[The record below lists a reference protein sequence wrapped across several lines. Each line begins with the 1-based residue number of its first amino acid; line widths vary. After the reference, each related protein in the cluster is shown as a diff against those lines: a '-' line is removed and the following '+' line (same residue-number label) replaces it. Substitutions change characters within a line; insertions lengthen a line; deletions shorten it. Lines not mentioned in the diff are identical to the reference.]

1 MADKDFKVKSGL
13 DLGTPLPLTEG
24 GTGQTSASNALNALL
39 PLQTSNSNKFLQ
51 TDGTSTSWVSAAVVN
66 NATFTGSSL
75 VIPSGTNAE
84 RPASPVVGAI
94 RLNTDQGTLEFWT
107 GSAWGAIATFPQPP
121 RNLVATDVGT
131 SRAFN
136 NASASIAFDLPTG
149 NGGSTITSYKITSN
163 PGGYFATG
171 SSSPIVL
178 TGLESNVSYTFTGT
192 ATNSIGEGASSL
204 ASSSVLATT
213 IPQPVT
219 IGTATVLS
227 STSVSVPFTPGGTG
241 GKNVTYTVNSNVGSF
256 TATGS
261 SSPITVTGAFA
272 NGTSY
277 TFTVTA
283 SNANGSAA
291 ASAAS
296 NSVTPVPAYELSST
310 FNTSGTYTV
319 PSGKSQMAV
328 FVMGGGSSGG
338 GASAYEHGR
347 GGRSAALVG
356 FRDYSVT
363 PGQNF
368 SVAVASANGTSS
380 FGNLVDVSTN
390 ADKYPVG
397 STFAAGVN
405 GGVNGGASGQG
416 GPSINLSESN
426 LPTYNSGG
434 SGGAGA
440 IGARAF
446 QNSYGGNISFFNPG
460 SAGSGS
466 SGGGNGGAG
475 GNFTSNA
482 GFGDSNTG
490 GSGGSANQRG
500 AGGGGGGQGGYGLA
514 MDFDGS
520 MYQIWARGGG
530 GGGSGGSGQVVVYI
544 R

>member
-24 GTGQTSASNALNALL
+24 GTGQTSAANALNALL
-39 PLQTSNSNKFLQ
+39 PLQTSSANKFLQ

-107 GSAWGAIATFPQPP
+107 GSSWGAIATFPQPP

-131 SRAFN
+131 SRTFN

-163 PGGYFATG
+163 PGGYNATG
-171 SSSPIVL
+171 SSSPIVV
-178 TGLESNVSYTFTGT
+178 TGLQSNTSYTFTGT
-192 ATNSIGEGASSL
+192 ATNSIGEGGSSS
-204 ASSSVLATT
+204 ASSSILATT
-213 IPQPVT
+213 IPQPAT
-219 IGTATVLS
+219 IGTVTVNS
-227 STSVSVPFTPGGTG
+227 ATSVSVPFTPGDTG

-296 NSVTPVPAYELSST
+296 NSVTPVPAYALSQT
-310 FNTSGTYTV
+310 FNSSGTYTV

-328 FVMGGGSSGG
+328 FVMGGGGSGG
-338 GASAYEHGR
+338 GGSAFEAGG
-347 GGRSAALVG
+347 GGRSAALAG
-356 FRDYSVT
+356 FKDYSVT
-363 PGQNF
+363 PGQNY
-368 SVAVASANGTSS
+368 SVTVASANGTSS

-397 STFAAGVN
+397 STIAAGVN
-405 GGVNGGASGQG
+405 GGANAGSSGQG
-416 GPSINLSESN
+416 GPSINLSDSN
-426 LPTYNSGG
+426 LSTYSSGG

-440 IGARAF
+440 LGARAV
-446 QNSYGGNISFFNPG
+446 QNSYGGNISYFNAG

-475 GNFTSNA
+475 GNFINMA
-482 GFGDSNTG
+482 GFGNGNS
-490 GSGGSANQRG
+490 GSSGNAANQRG
-500 AGGGGGGQGGYGLA
+500 AGGGGGGMGGYGLA
-514 MDFDGS
+514 MDYDGS
-520 MYQIWARGGG
+520 MYGIWTAGGG
-530 GGGSGGSGQVVVYI
+530 GGGNGGSGQVVVYI